1 MPWQII
7 PTNDFTNIIPALAEH
22 IRSRTLA
29 RPAVIVV
36 PNKVI
41 RTWLRQELARHLGN
55 LMAVTFMEEFAA
67 RRHFCGLQNEHTCH
81 DVLLEAVIASVLDE
95 IDARDPVWRPVH
107 AWLAA
112 NRGSRM
118 ELSGQLTRLIRFYD
132 KQRPS
137 MLVDFTNNVVPPLA
151 SPDVQWQAELVSRV
165 WKKAGLAK
173 PLAASESVPLSDAS
187 IAATGPVAIVGG
199 AFLPLID
206 YRWVQ
211 ALAARPDV
219 NVLQALLSPCR
230 QFFAD
235 NPTRKQVM

>member
-7 PTNDFTNIIPALAEH
+7 PTNDFKNIIPALADH

-36 PNKVI
+36 PNKVV

-55 LMAVTFMEEFAA
+55 IMAVTFMEEFAA
-67 RRHFCGLQNEHTCH
+67 RRHFCGVQTIPTCH
-81 DVLLEAVIASVLDE
+81 DVLLESVIAAVLDE
-95 IDARDPVWRPVH
+95 IDTSDPVWRPVQ

-118 ELSGQLTRLIRFYD
+118 ELAGQLTRLVRFYD

-137 MLVDFTNNVVPPLA
+137 MLADFIDNVVPPIA
-151 SPDVQWQAELVSRV
+151 SPDIHWQADLVSRV

-173 PLAASESVPLSDAS
+173 PLAASVSVPLSES
-187 IAATGPVAIVGG
+187 NIAGTGPVAIVGG

-206 YRWVQ
+206 YRWV
-211 ALAARPDV
+211 
-219 NVLQALLSPCR
+219 
-230 QFFAD
+230 
-235 NPTRKQVM
+235 